1 MNSYK
6 NKLNQ
11 IRVVLGMEVKL
22 ASEELVDGT
31 IVEAEAFEEGYP
43 LFVKSEAGDTP
54 APQGRHETKSG
65 LIVEVDEN
73 GKIVSVEE
81 KATEELEDEE
91 VKEEVKVEAEEE
103 KVEVEVE
110 SETED
115 ESEEVEDKV
124 KEILEKI
131 VMSVEEIAV
140 EVADVKEKVA
150 MMEEKYAKFA
160 KEPAAKKYPTLT
172 NEAFSDEEGSD
183 KLEARVAALQKL
195 KAEKFF
201 KK

>member
-103 KVEVEVE
+103 VSVEVE
-110 SETED
+110 TEED
-115 ESEEVEDKV
+115 SEVEDKV

-131 VMSVEEIAV
+131 VMSVEEIAA

-150 MMEEKYAKFA
+150 MMEQKYAKLA
-160 KEPAAKKYPTLT
+160 KEPAAKKYPTIT
-172 NEAFSDEEGSD
+172 NESFSSEEGSD

>member
-22 ASEELVDGT
+22 ASEELIDGT
-31 IVEAEAFEEGYP
+31 VVEAEVFEEGYP
-43 LFVKSEAGDTP
+43 LFVKSEEGDTP
-54 APQGRHETKSG
+54 APAGQHETKSG

-73 GKIVSVEE
+73 GKIVKVEE
-81 KATEELEDEE
+81 KAAEESEGAEEAVEVTVEAAEEE
-91 VKEEVKVEAEEE
+91 VEVKVDAEEE
-103 KVEVEVE
+103 V
-110 SETED
+110 
-115 ESEEVEDKV
+115 EVEDKV
-124 KEILEKI
+124 KEALEKV
-131 VMSVEEIAV
+131 VMAVEEIAA

-160 KEPAAKKYPTLT
+160 KEPAAKKYPTIT
-172 NEAFSDEEGSD
+172 NENFSYEGAD
-183 KLEARVAALQKL
+183 KLEARVAALQRL

>member
-91 VKEEVKVEAEEE
+91 VKEEVTVEAEEE
-103 KVEVEVE
+103 VSVEVE
-110 SETED
+110 TEED
-115 ESEEVEDKV
+115 SEVEDKV

-150 MMEEKYAKFA
+150 MMEQKYAKLA

>member
-103 KVEVEVE
+103 VSVEVE
-110 SETED
+110 TEED
-115 ESEEVEDKV
+115 SEVEDKV

-131 VMSVEEIAV
+131 VMSVEEIAT
-140 EVADVKEKVA
+140 ELADVKEKVQ
-150 MMEEKYAKFA
+150 MMEQKYAKLA
-160 KEPAAKKYPTLT
+160 KEPAAKKYPTIT
-172 NEAFSDEEGSD
+172 NESFSSEEGSD

>member
-81 KATEELEDEE
+81 KATEEALQDDE
-91 VKEEVKVEAEEE
+91 VKEEVTVEAEEE
-103 KVEVEVE
+103 VSVEVE
-110 SETED
+110 TEED
-115 ESEEVEDKV
+115 SEVEDKV

-150 MMEEKYAKFA
+150 MMEQKYAKLA

>member
-6 NKLNQ
+6 NTLNQ
-11 IRVVLGMEVKL
+11 IRVVLGMTVKL

-31 IVEAEAFEEGYP
+31 VVEAEVFEEGYP
-43 LFVKSEAGDTP
+43 LFVKTEEGNSP
-54 APQGRHETKSG
+54 APEGTHETKSG
-65 LIVEVDEN
+65 LIVTVDAE

-81 KATEELEDEE
+81 KAAEALQDEE
-91 VKEEVKVEAEEE
+91 VKEEITVEAEEE
-103 KVEVEVE
+103 VSVEVE
-110 SETED
+110 TEG

-131 VMSVEEIAV
+131 VMSVEEIAA
-140 EVADVKEKVA
+140 EVADVKEKVQ
-150 MMEEKYAKFA
+150 MMEQKYAKLA
-160 KEPAAKKYPTLT
+160 KEPAAKKYPTIT
-172 NEAFSDEEGSD
+172 NESFSSEEGSD

>member
-11 IRVVLGMEVKL
+11 IRVVLGMSVKL

-31 IVEAEAFEEGYP
+31 IVEAEAFEEGFP
-43 LFVKSEAGDTP
+43 LFVKSETGDTP
-54 APQGRHETKSG
+54 APEGRHETKSG
-65 LIVEVDEN
+65 LIVEVDAE

-81 KATEELEDEE
+81 KATEELGEHEE
-91 VKEEVKVEAEEE
+91 VKEEVTVEAA
-103 KVEVEVE
+103 
-110 SETED
+110 ED
-115 ESEEVEDKV
+115 SEVEDKV
-124 KEILEKI
+124 KEVLEKV
-131 VMSVEEIAV
+131 VMAVEEIAA
-140 EVADVKEKVA
+140 EVADVKEKVQ
-150 MMEEKYAKFA
+150 MMESKYAKLA

-195 KAEKFF
+195 KAENFF

>member
-1 MNSYK
+1 MT
-6 NKLNQ
+6 
-11 IRVVLGMEVKL
+11 VKL

-31 IVEAEAFEEGYP
+31 VVEAEVFEEGYP
-43 LFVKSEAGDTP
+43 LFIKSEEGNTP
-54 APQGRHETKSG
+54 APEGAHETKSG
-65 LIVEVDEN
+65 LIVTVDEN

-81 KATEELEDEE
+81 KATEEALQDDE
-91 VKEEVKVEAEEE
+91 VKEEVTVKAAEEE
-103 KVEVEVE
+103 VSVEVE
-110 SETED
+110 TEED
-115 ESEEVEDKV
+115 SEVEDKV

-131 VMSVEEIAV
+131 VMSVEDIAA

-150 MMEEKYAKFA
+150 MMEQKYAKLA
-160 KEPAAKKYPTLT
+160 KEPAAKKYPTIT
-172 NEAFSDEEGSD
+172 NESFSSEEGSD

>member
-81 KATEELEDEE
+81 KATEEALQDDE
-91 VKEEVKVEAEEE
+91 VKEEITVEAEEE
-103 KVEVEVE
+103 VSVEVE
-110 SETED
+110 TEED
-115 ESEEVEDKV
+115 SEVEDKV

-131 VMSVEEIAV
+131 VMSVEEIAA
-140 EVADVKEKVA
+140 EVADVKEKVQ
-150 MMEEKYAKFA
+150 MMEQKYAKLA
-160 KEPAAKKYPTLT
+160 KEPAAKKYPTIT
-172 NEAFSDEEGSD
+172 NESFSSEEGSD

>member
-43 LFVKSEAGDTP
+43 LFVKGEAGDTP
-54 APQGRHETKSG
+54 APAGRHETKSG

-81 KATEELEDEE
+81 KATEEALQDDE
-91 VKEEVKVEAEEE
+91 VKEEITVEAEEE
-103 KVEVEVE
+103 VSVEVE
-110 SETED
+110 TEED
-115 ESEEVEDKV
+115 SEVEDKV

-131 VMSVEEIAV
+131 VMSVEEIAA
-140 EVADVKEKVA
+140 EVADVKEKVQ
-150 MMEEKYAKFA
+150 MMEQKYSKLA
-160 KEPAAKKYPTLT
+160 KEPAAKKYPTIT
-172 NEAFSDEEGSD
+172 NESFSSEEGSD

>member
-103 KVEVEVE
+103 VSVEVE
-110 SETED
+110 TEED
-115 ESEEVEDKV
+115 SEVEDKV

-131 VMSVEEIAV
+131 VMSVEEIAT
-140 EVADVKEKVA
+140 ELADVKEKVA
-150 MMEEKYAKFA
+150 MMEQKYAKLA